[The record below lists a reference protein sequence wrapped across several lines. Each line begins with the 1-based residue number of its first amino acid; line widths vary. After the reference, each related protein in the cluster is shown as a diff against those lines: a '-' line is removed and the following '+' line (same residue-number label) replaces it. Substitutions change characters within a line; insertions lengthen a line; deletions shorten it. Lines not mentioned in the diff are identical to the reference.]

1 MASVNWEKCK
11 NRATA
16 KAVLRHCAT
25 DERLKNEHS
34 NKDINKALTF
44 RNVELVGGRTYEES
58 CAAYEQR
65 IAEIDTAA
73 AARGAKKP
81 RKDRVELLFLDI
93 PAPDGMKDKD
103 CKPFFSDVLEMF
115 QQRYGKDNT
124 ISAYV
129 HFDEVHDYIDPAT
142 GKTRRSRPHMHLA
155 LVPEIDGRMCAKEVC
170 CLKSFNW
177 ANNSIERLSR
187 DKYGLQYQDGSKK
200 KSLDTVEALKNKS
213 LKAEN
218 KRLETENAQKRSEI
232 ALEQEELERG
242 KTTLAKERHAL
253 EAKSDAL
260 RAKEQE
266 LTEWEEMIKSK
277 HRALDSRRER
287 LDDREKDIQQREQQ
301 LQQAEQERAR
311 MVQLNAGMVQLNAEL
326 QALVVACRE
335 ESRKKAAAMAK
346 RVAQFTKDS
355 RSPSVKATGLE
366 ISK

>member
-1 MASVNWEKCK
+1 MASTDWEKCK
-11 NRATA
+11 SRATA

-81 RKDRVELLFLDI
+81 RKDRVELLFLNI

-103 CKPFFSDVLEMF
+103 YKPFFSDVLEMF

-187 DKYGLQYQDGSKK
+187 DKYGLEYQDGSKK

-218 KRLETENAQKRSEI
+218 KQLETENAQKRSEI
-232 ALEQEELERG
+232 ALELERG

-260 RAKEQE
+260 RAKE
-266 LTEWEEMIKSK
+266 
-277 HRALDSRRER
+277 
-287 LDDREKDIQQREQQ
+287 
-301 LQQAEQERAR
+301 RAR
-311 MVQLNAGMVQLNAEL
+311 MVQLNTEL
-326 QALVVACRE
+326 QLLVVTCGE

-355 RSPSVKATGLE
+355 RSLSVKATDFDK
-366 ISK
+366 SK

>member
-25 DERLKNEHS
+25 DERLKNKHG
-34 NKDINKALTF
+34 NKDINKALTA
-44 RNVELVGGRTYEES
+44 RNIELVGGRTYEES

-65 IAEIDTAA
+65 IAEIDSAA
-73 AARGAKKP
+73 AASGAKKP

-93 PAPDGMKDKD
+93 PAPDGMTDKD
-103 CKPFFSDVLEMF
+103 CKPFFSDVLGMF
-115 QQRYGKDNT
+115 QQRYGKENT

-129 HFDEVHDYIDPAT
+129 HFDEVHDYTDPAT
-142 GKTRRSRPHMHLA
+142 GETRQSRPHMHLA
-155 LVPEIDGRMCAKEVC
+155 LVPEINGRMCAKEVC
-170 CLKSFNW
+170 STKSFNW
-177 ANNSIERLSR
+177 ANNSIEQLSR

-200 KSLDTVEALKNKS
+200 KSLDSVEALKNKS
-213 LKAEN
+213 LSAEN

-242 KTTLAKERHAL
+242 KTTLAKEKSSL
-253 EAKSDAL
+253 QAKSEAL

-266 LTEWEEMIKSK
+266 LTE
-277 HRALDSRRER
+277 RER
-287 LDDREKDIQQREQQ
+287 VIQQQERQT
-301 LQQAEQERAR
+301 EQERAR
-311 MVQLNAGMVQLNAEL
+311 MVQLNAEL
-326 QALVVACRE
+326 QALVVNCGE

-346 RVAQFTKDS
+346 RVATYTKDS

-366 ISK
+366 NSK

>member
-1 MASVNWEKCK
+1 MASTDWEKCK
-11 NRATA
+11 SRATA

-81 RKDRVELLFLDI
+81 RKDRVELLFLNI
-93 PAPDGMKDKD
+93 PAPDGMTDKD
-103 CKPFFSDVLEMF
+103 YKPFFSDVLGMF

-187 DKYGLQYQDGSKK
+187 DKYGLEYQDGSKK

-218 KRLETENAQKRSEI
+218 KQLETENAQKRSEI

-260 RAKEQE
+260 RAKE
-266 LTEWEEMIKSK
+266 
-277 HRALDSRRER
+277 
-287 LDDREKDIQQREQQ
+287 
-301 LQQAEQERAR
+301 RAR
-311 MVQLNAGMVQLNAEL
+311 MVQLNTEL
-326 QALVVACRE
+326 QLLVVTCGE

-366 ISK
+366 NIELSFRQAMT